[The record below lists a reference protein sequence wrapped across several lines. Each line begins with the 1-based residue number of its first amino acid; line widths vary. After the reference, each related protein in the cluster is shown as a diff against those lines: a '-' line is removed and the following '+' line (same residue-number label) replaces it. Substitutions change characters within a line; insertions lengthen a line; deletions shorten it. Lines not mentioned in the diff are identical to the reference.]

1 MGKAAG
7 VAAIILAG
15 GTHGKRFAFPNS
27 RIMLTKIFGSLE
39 SAATDIE
46 TVVQESIT
54 LKTILTA
61 IIGQAFD
68 RIDRDTGNYF
78 LLFADEALANG
89 FVDAVLHP
97 QNTRTSHRGQIPL
110 FARSTV
116 HRVRNRRVV
125 SPRSGCIADRDAV
138 RALTL

>member
-54 LKTILTA
+54 LKTILKA

-68 RIDRDTGNYF
+68 RIDRDTGNNF
-78 LLFADEALANG
+78 LLFADEALAYG

-97 QNTRTSHRGQIPL
+97 QNTRTSHPG
-110 FARSTV
+110 
-116 HRVRNRRVV
+116 
-125 SPRSGCIADRDAV
+125 
-138 RALTL
+138 